1 MRLCGSIPF
10 ISPIPHIS
18 TFGLEN
24 LLTPHYVK
32 AREAVASAAVFR
44 YSSGMIIWFASG
56 NAHKKEEL
64 EAILNANRPAGAEEI
79 TVKIPAEAGIPFD
92 PDETGGDFL
101 ENALIK
107 ARALY
112 GAIAE
117 KGRAEK
123 ANGVQNIADGVQIIA
138 NGVQIIAD
146 DSGLCVDALGGR
158 PGILSARY
166 GCENGKKPEAREQ
179 NALLLRELGDNPNR
193 RARFVCAMVLLFD
206 PARFCIVQE
215 TLEGELLHEQ
225 CGTGG
230 FGYDP
235 IFLLPEKNRTVA
247 ELTPEEKNVLSHR
260 AKAGR
265 TITKFLFP
273 AV

>member
-1 MRLCGSIPF
+1 
-10 ISPIPHIS
+10 
-18 TFGLEN
+18 
-24 LLTPHYVK
+24 
-32 AREAVASAAVFR
+32 
-44 YSSGMIIWFASG
+44 MIIWFASG

-64 EAILNANRPAGAEEI
+64 EAVLNANRPAGAGKI

-92 PDETGGDFL
+92 PDETGADFL

-112 GAIAE
+112 RAIAE
-117 KGRAEK
+117 RGPAEK
-123 ANGVQNIADGVQIIA
+123 AAGITAGGIPITA
-138 NGVQIIAD
+138 GGTLIIAD

-179 NALLLRELGDNPNR
+179 NALLLGELGENSNR

-206 PARFCIVQE
+206 PVRFRAVQE
-215 TLEGELLHEQ
+215 TLEGELIREQ
-225 CGTGG
+225 RGTGG

-235 IFLLPEKNRTVA
+235 IFWLPEKKRTVA
-247 ELTPEEKNVLSHR
+247 ELPAEEKNALSHR
-260 AKAGR
+260 ARAGR
-265 TITKFLFP
+265 VIAKLLP
-273 AV
+273 AAV